1 MSKMTLLL
9 KELDCPQCAEKI
21 EKRVGEL
28 SGVKS
33 SNLDFINKKLTV
45 DFDGDTFDDQVV
57 AVRKAGSPYL
67 FLIVGLYNPDT
78 NSYGRSAEIATEIS
92 KVRTFL

>member
-9 KELDCPQCAEKI
+9 KELDCPHCSEKI

-33 SNLDFINKKLTV
+33 SSLDFINKKLTV
-45 DFDGDTFDDQVV
+45 DFDGDKRPLYRD
-57 AVRKAGSPYL
+57 RKRRP
-67 FLIVGLYNPDT
+67 
-78 NSYGRSAEIATEIS
+78 
-92 KVRTFL
+92 